1 MSDPMRTVSFKLPG
15 PLDEALSEL
24 ARQSGRSR
32 SSLVRE
38 ALVAYA
44 TGRQA
49 SVTAR
54 VDGLVQAV
62 DGPADLSTHPRHL
75 RGYGR

>member
-1 MSDPMRTVSFKLPG
+1 MPGPMRTVSFKLPG

-32 SSLVRE
+32 SNLVRE
-38 ALVAYA
+38 ALETYA

-49 SVTAR
+49 SVAAR
-54 VDGLVQAV
+54 VDALVEAV

-75 RGYGR
+75 RGYGA